1 MTNVIDA
8 AGNITAVAGTFTG
21 LVSSTVGFSGSATNL
36 VGNAS
41 GLTAGTATRIIAT
54 STNSASTFYPTFVGG
69 AGTTG
74 LFIDPTIGPLSYVP
88 STATLNLSNLNFGA
102 GALTINALEVIASS
116 YFYFVASGGIY
127 FQDPTL
133 ISMGDVGA
141 TAGKTLFEVYPT
153 TGTRYACLYNSDFA
167 NNATLMVNRS
177 TPVGTHAFEANRSD
191 GKAIKLIYNDTGGAA
206 TNYVDLDVSSS
217 GDFTITPSGGDVTVA
232 GSLYANNI
240 VNTINGLSGGVTFAA
255 GTNITLVPSGNTI
268 TINSSGGGGGGSSVT
283 SFNGLTGAVTGV
295 SYVNGLT
302 GGLTFAAGTGIT
314 FTTSGNTITI
324 VSAPKSTTQTLDFSE
339 SINGLEIVFY
349 GTGVDFSTGL
359 RGIEKLNSISVSVN
373 SYTCTLVSIQSFYDS
388 TNGWSARLIVKPP
401 FAGNVSA
408 ETIYLAGV
416 GSVTINGYSGLALLE
431 DTWLDIDSSEI
442 YHQEETYVTKTVT
455 GQSWVAADSYI
466 ICKVLGLTTSDH
478 TPEDA
483 ILEGVQFE
491 INNIVAGT
499 GFDIIGHAPE
509 GTYGKYTVKC
519 IEQ

>member
-1 MTNVIDA
+1 
-8 AGNITAVAGTFTG
+8 
-21 LVSSTVGFSGSATNL
+21 
-36 VGNAS
+36 
-41 GLTAGTATRIIAT
+41 LTAGTASRVQIAE
-54 STNSASTFYPTFVGG
+54 G
-69 AGTTG
+69 AGTIYYLALAGGVGNTG
-74 LFIDPTIGPLSYVP
+74 IFVDTSAPRWVYNAGT
-88 STATLNLSNLNFGA
+88 
-102 GALTINALEVIASS
+102 GALT
-116 YFYFVASGGIY
+116 
-127 FQDPTL
+127 T
-133 ISMGDVGA
+133 
-141 TAGKTLFEVYPT
+141 T
-153 TGTRYACLYNSDFA
+153 TGYLDAAYLYASTAIYS
-167 NNATLMVNRS
+167 NNWEGFD
-177 TPVGTHAFEANRSD
+177 GTSQLNIRAPYFD
-191 GKAIKLIYNDTGGAA
+191 GTYQPMYIGDTNG
-206 TNYVDLDVSSS
+206 S
-217 GDFTITPSGGDVTVA
+217 GD
-232 GSLYANNI
+232 
-240 VNTINGLSGGVTFAA
+240 
-255 GTNITLVPSGNTI
+255 GTLI
-268 TINSSGGGGGGSSVT
+268 TINDAASKIEFSAANIDAYGSLNVKNSGYLTFYDADSSNYVAFRGATTIAANTTWILPSADGSANQVLTTNGLGTLSWSTPSGGGSSVT

-295 SYVNGLT
+295 SRVNGLT

-324 VSAPKSTTQTLDFSE
+324 ASAPKSTTQTLDFSE

-349 GTGVDFSTGL
+349 GTGVDFSTSL
-359 RGIEKLNSISVSVN
+359 RGIEKLNSISVLVN
-373 SYTCTLVSIQSFYDS
+373 GYTCTLVSMQSFYDS

-416 GSVTINGYSGLALLE
+416 SSVTISGYSGLAFLE

-466 ICKVLGLTTSDH
+466 TCKVLGITTADH

-483 ILEGVQFE
+483 ILEGVKFE